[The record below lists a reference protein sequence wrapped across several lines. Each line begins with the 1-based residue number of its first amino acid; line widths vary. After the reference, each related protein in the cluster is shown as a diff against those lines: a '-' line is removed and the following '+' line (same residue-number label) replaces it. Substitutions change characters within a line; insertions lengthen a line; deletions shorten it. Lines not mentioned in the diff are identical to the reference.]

1 MKVRVVA
8 PFLIPGADR
17 EGVLEIPAGTKV
29 GQILKRSNSL
39 LRILPVMVIGKQV
52 KATHILKDGDTLVVI
67 APISG
72 G

>member
-8 PFLIPGADR
+8 PFLIPGADG

-29 GQILKRSNSL
+29 GQVLKRSNSL
-39 LRILPVMVIGKQV
+39 LRILPVMVNGKQV